1 MKRDATPAPEGEQPT
16 AKRARITG
24 KVAKA
29 GTDTP
34 VKTGRAACPK
44 HEATSPPAHTAKAAA
59 AAKAAAVAKARA
71 VAKEPPAATPKKTE
85 AAEPAAAAEAEPP
98 VTTAAAEAEA
108 KAEREAKQAAEKQA
122 REARQVAE
130 KATREAAAKKAK
142 EDAAAV
148 PEPPSQLS
156 TPSGQPMKMEELGK
170 SVVAQ
175 AASKDATDVAATDV
189 AEDKVQ
195 KRKDEARLWA
205 KFQRTFEKMDTAR
218 ADPESKCPREIVQEM
233 LSGIGLSKKEWFHK
247 WVAAGNSWMKATITE
262 TIADAEET
270 ESGVV
275 KAWMTL
281 DQMIDHYKN
290 ETVGRAVV
298 KALKEKE
305 PHNVKLHRLTPE
317 LDEATKYYVEVREED
332 AERIKRVANKVVAFS
347 GEIDGESAGMIASR
361 MRQPLRLL
369 GGQPPGQEPTPGH
382 PDTRTAT
389 GTGADTQT
397 ANPPDTRT
405 PAQIAR
411 AKQQAEAK
419 AEREAK
425 QAAEKQAREARQV
438 AEKATR
444 EAAAKKAKEDAEARK
459 KSPAGRADKW
469 ISECG
474 SAIDY
479 VQGQKA
485 LAQASNLDAG
495 SKSMMEKRFDDIMKE
510 YADLRNNLSAALS
523 GHEGVEIEESLSNA
537 SSLADSVQKAKKTL
551 AALIKAA

>member
-1 MKRDATPAPEGEQPT
+1 MLRISCNGDGAAAFAPDAVGVTPNSKRISFGTDTPAKTGRAAILALLSASPPAPKENTGMKRDATPAPEGEQPT

-195 KRKDEARLWA
+195 KRKNEARL
-205 KFQRTFEKMDTAR
+205 
-218 ADPESKCPREIVQEM
+218 
-233 LSGIGLSKKEWFHK
+233 
-247 WVAAGNSWMKATITE
+247 
-262 TIADAEET
+262 
-270 ESGVV
+270 
-275 KAWMTL
+275 
-281 DQMIDHYKN
+281 
-290 ETVGRAVV
+290 
-298 KALKEKE
+298 
-305 PHNVKLHRLTPE
+305 
-317 LDEATKYYVEVREED
+317 
-332 AERIKRVANKVVAFS
+332 
-347 GEIDGESAGMIASR
+347 
-361 MRQPLRLL
+361 
-369 GGQPPGQEPTPGH
+369 
-382 PDTRTAT
+382 
-389 GTGADTQT
+389 
-397 ANPPDTRT
+397 
-405 PAQIAR
+405 
-411 AKQQAEAK
+411 
-419 AEREAK
+419 
-425 QAAEKQAREARQV
+425 
-438 AEKATR
+438 
-444 EAAAKKAKEDAEARK
+444 
-459 KSPAGRADKW
+459 
-469 ISECG
+469 
-474 SAIDY
+474 
-479 VQGQKA
+479 
-485 LAQASNLDAG
+485 
-495 SKSMMEKRFDDIMKE
+495 
-510 YADLRNNLSAALS
+510 
-523 GHEGVEIEESLSNA
+523 
-537 SSLADSVQKAKKTL
+537 
-551 AALIKAA
+551 